1 MLSHLIR
8 LRKQEMSPLVMVIV
22 KSGRWENGIEDC
34 SKGPGEH
41 PPDTPDAS
49 DDSDP
54 HANSNRSHTIQANT
68 LHSGHARQA
77 VW

>member
-1 MLSHLIR
+1 MELKIA
-8 LRKQEMSPLVMVIV
+8 V
-22 KSGRWENGIEDC
+22 
-34 SKGPGEH
+34 KGPGEH